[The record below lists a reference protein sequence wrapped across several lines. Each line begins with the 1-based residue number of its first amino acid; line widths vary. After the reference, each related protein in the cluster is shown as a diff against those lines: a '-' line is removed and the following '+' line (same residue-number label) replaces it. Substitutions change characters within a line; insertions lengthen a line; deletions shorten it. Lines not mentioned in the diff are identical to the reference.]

1 MALAAELSGELR
13 RRGFEVRRIG
23 HHRVLAERTREAEGA
38 ALFVSI
44 HHDSVKQQFLDDA
57 EWFSGFSLFVSR
69 LNPALEKSVACASA
83 IGRQLRAAGLAPSR
97 YHADEVFG
105 APRPFADPVNG
116 VHYYDNLAVARTASM
131 PSVLVEAGVIVN
143 PQEEREL
150 DDPAQRRRIA
160 VAIARGVG
168 DCLP

>member
-1 MALAAELSGELR
+1 VALAAEVSEELR

-69 LNPALEKSVACASA
+69 LNPALEKSVGCARA

-150 DDPAQRRRIA
+150 DDPARRRRIA

>member
-1 MALAAELSGELR
+1 VALAGELVEELE
-13 RRGFEVRRIG
+13 RRGFAVRRIG
-23 HHRVLAERTREAEGA
+23 HHRVLSDRTREAEGA

-69 LNPALEKSVACASA
+69 LNPALDRSVACASA
-83 IGRQLRAAGLAPSR
+83 IGRQLRAAGRLPSR

-105 APRPFADPVNG
+105 APRPYADPANG
-116 VHYYDNLAVARTASM
+116 VHYYDNLAVARTAAM

-143 PQEEREL
+143 PHEEREL
-150 DDPAQRRRIA
+150 DDPAVRRRIA
-160 VAIARGVG
+160 AAIARGVG